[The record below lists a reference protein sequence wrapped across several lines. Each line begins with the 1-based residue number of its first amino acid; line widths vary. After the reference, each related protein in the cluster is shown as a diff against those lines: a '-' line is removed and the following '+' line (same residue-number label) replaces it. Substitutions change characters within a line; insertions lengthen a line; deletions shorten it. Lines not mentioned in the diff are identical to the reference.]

1 MQHDVVNV
9 DGKKVGSIDLP
20 ESMFGREID
29 EHLLHLVVK
38 AYRANR
44 RQGTHSVKT
53 RSFVSGGGKKP
64 YKQKGT
70 GNARQGS
77 SRSANMVG
85 GGTSHGPSPR
95 CYRQKLNHK
104 IRMTAL
110 CVALSEKVQTN
121 RLVVLDDFAISSYKT
136 KQVKSCL
143 GSLKLVSALL
153 SDERKDDFLYKSS
166 RNLYKVSTKAPYE
179 INAEDLLR
187 FDSFVISLNGLKALQ
202 QRFEGKN

>member
-9 DGKKVGSIDLP
+9 DGKKVGSVDLP
-20 ESMFGREID
+20 ETIFGREVD
-29 EHLLHLVVK
+29 EHLLHLTVK

-53 RSFVSGGGKKP
+53 RAFVSGGGKKP
-64 YKQKGT
+64 YRQKGT

-77 SRSANMVG
+77 SRSANHVG
-85 GGTSHGPSPR
+85 GAVCHGPTPR
-95 CYRQKLNHK
+95 SYRQKLNQK
-104 IRMTAL
+104 LKMNAL
-110 CVALSEKVQTN
+110 CVALSEKLQSK
-121 RLVVLDDFAISSYKT
+121 RLVVLDDFSISSYKT

-143 GSLKLVSALL
+143 GNLKLTSALL

-166 RNLYKVSTKAPYE
+166 RNLYKVSAKAPYE

-187 FDSFVISLNGLKALQ
+187 FDSFVVSLNGLKALQ
-202 QRFEGKN
+202 QRLEGKN